1 MKRLAAFLLSALLI
15 VSASACSQNTQAS
28 SKQEETTAEQ
38 TTAEQTTQA
47 VTESATTVEGL
58 AQTKVNKLLSDYN
71 MSGVLFVLKDGKPVV
86 SYSGGSFSDGT
97 KITIDSPMAIGSV
110 SKQFCAAAV
119 MKLQEE
125 GKLNISDTLDKYYP
139 EYKEAK
145 RITLHQMLSMTAGIP
160 DFPADREK
168 SEKLAAQI
176 KPDNTD
182 GQNTAAVLD
191 YIFNENLKFEP
202 GSNYEY
208 SNCSYILLG
217 NLVEKVSGQKYIDF
231 LREKFFTPL
240 GMTHTGSLFE
250 LGDKPEWAKGF
261 AYKYED
267 LKFGIEPG
275 LSKGAGDIVST
286 ANDMMLWM
294 DGISSGKAITRE
306 SYKQMTTDQADGGK
320 YGYGFETSLA
330 DGVGHFGL
338 VGVFT
343 ACDYISESEKLKVFF
358 ASNSG
363 GGDTL
368 QNRFYELL
376 GALA

>member
-1 MKRLAAFLLSALLI
+1 MKRLTAFLLSALFI
-15 VSASACSQNTQAS
+15 ISAAACSQNAGS
-28 SKQEETTAEQ
+28 SSNQEETTVEQ

-58 AQTKVNKLLSDYN
+58 AQTNVNKLMTDN
-71 MSGVLFVLKDGKPVV
+71 NVSGVLFVMKEGKPIV

-119 MKLQEE
+119 MKLQED
-125 GKLNISDTLDKYYP
+125 GKLSVSDTLDKYYP

-145 RITLHQMLSMTAGIP
+145 KITLHQMLSMTAGIP
-160 DFPADREK
+160 DFPTDQEK
-168 SEKLAAQI
+168 AEKLASQI

-182 GQNTAAVLD
+182 EQNTAAVLE
-191 YIFNENLKFEP
+191 YVFNENLSFEP
-202 GSNYEY
+202 GSSYQY

-275 LSKGAGDIVST
+275 FSKGAGDIVST

-294 DGISSGKAITRE
+294 DGISTGKVISPE

-320 YGYGFETSLA
+320 YGYGFETSMA

-343 ACDYISESEKLKVFF
+343 ACDYISESEKIKVFF
-358 ASNSG
+358 ASNIG

-368 QNRFYELL
+368 QNRFYELIGL
-376 GALA
+376 CV